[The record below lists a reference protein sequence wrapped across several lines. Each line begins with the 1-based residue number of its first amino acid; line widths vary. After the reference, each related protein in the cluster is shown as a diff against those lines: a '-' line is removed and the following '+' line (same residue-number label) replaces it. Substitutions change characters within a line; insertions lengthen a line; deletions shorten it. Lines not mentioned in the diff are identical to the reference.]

1 MSSHSPE
8 DARSDAALIRRVT
21 AGDPLACRQL
31 VDAHLRRVVGLAYR
45 MLGDMAAAE
54 DVAQESFLRLWRQ
67 APRWQAKARIATW
80 LYRVAHN
87 QCIDLLRGRKTVSEE
102 DAPEAA
108 DTGTSPGADPAMDHQ
123 GRQVAAA
130 VNGALARL
138 PERQRTAITLVHH
151 NEVTNIAAAE
161 IMGISVDA
169 LESLLARGRRR
180 MRELLED
187 RKGDLMGDGK

>member
-1 MSSHSPE
+1 
-8 DARSDAALIRRVT
+8 
-21 AGDPLACRQL
+21 

-54 DVAQESFLRLWRQ
+54 DIGQETFLRLWRQ
-67 APRWQAKARIATW
+67 APRWEAKARIATW

-123 GRQVAAA
+123 SRQVAAA

-187 RKGDLMGDGK
+187 RKGDLMGEGK

>member
-1 MSSHSPE
+1 MSSLSPPIDRE
-8 DARSDAALIRRVT
+8 NIESDAALIRRVT

-87 QCIDLLRGRKTVSEE
+87 QCIDLLRGRKTVAED
-102 DAPEAA
+102 DAPEII
-108 DTGTSPGADPAMDHQ
+108 DPDADPAMDHQ
-123 GRQVAAA
+123 SRQVAAA
-130 VNGALARL
+130 VNAAMARL

-151 NEVTNIAAAE
+151 NEVTNIEAAA

-180 MRELLED
+180 LKELLED
-187 RKGDLMGDGK
+187 RKGDLMGEER

>member
-1 MSSHSPE
+1 
-8 DARSDAALIRRVT
+8 
-21 AGDPLACRQL
+21 
-31 VDAHLRRVVGLAYR
+31 
-45 MLGDMAAAE
+45 
-54 DVAQESFLRLWRQ
+54 
-67 APRWQAKARIATW
+67 
-80 LYRVAHN
+80 
-87 QCIDLLRGRKTVSEE
+87 
-102 DAPEAA
+102 
-108 DTGTSPGADPAMDHQ
+108 MDHQ
-123 GRQVAAA
+123 SRQVAAA

-187 RKGDLMGDGK
+187 RKGDLMGEGK

>member
-1 MSSHSPE
+1 MSSHPPE

-21 AGDPLACRQL
+21 AGDSLACRQL

-67 APRWQAKARIATW
+67 APRWETKARIATW

-87 QCIDLLRGRKTVSEE
+87 QCIDLLRRSKTVSEE

-108 DTGTSPGADPAMDHQ
+108 DTGTSPGADPAADHQ

-187 RKGDLMGDGK
+187 RKGDLMGEGK